1 MRTDTPQPTAALVPR
16 PSSSKQSTAAPA
28 PAPAASAPAASP
40 QLKKHTLSES
50 VKIARKQLKANQKK
64 AKEELY
70 RKYERRFK
78 REEPQ
83 IYNIHEKLEKLEEVL
98 HSRSLLD
105 KDSKIRSDIKA
116 LIRFIK
122 ENPDKQTS
130 TEVTQKLAKLTKE
143 HETILRELDEQ
154 QRVLARTEAEL
165 AKKKQERTTAAALER
180 AAARA
185 RNRRL
190 FQQAA
195 QYAINESMKRQAEA
209 TTSSAGK
216 RTRKKKKR
224 V

>member
-1 MRTDTPQPTAALVPR
+1 M
-16 PSSSKQSTAAPA
+16 
-28 PAPAASAPAASP
+28 
-40 QLKKHTLSES
+40 
-50 VKIARKQLKANQKK
+50 
-64 AKEELY
+64 
-70 RKYERRFK
+70 
-78 REEPQ
+78 
-83 IYNIHEKLEKLEEVL
+83 L

-130 TEVTQKLAKLTKE
+130 IEVTQKLAKLTKE

-165 AKKKQERTTAAALER
+165 AEKKQERTTAAALER

-185 RNRRL
+185 RARRL
-190 FQQAA
+190 FQEAA
-195 QYAINESMKRQAEA
+195 QHAIKESMKRQAEA

-224 V
+224 VKFN